1 MSNYSPN
8 YLNCMDEIHK
18 QLGSDVSSSIKQLNY
33 LLETYHIAFSLLR
46 DKIEGDIKGVQLT
59 ATGGVTISLKF
70 SSVVDFTLV
79 GKRPDSYKY
88 PFQVQKVLTNVQPNQ
103 YLSNMNSMK
112 VSHELQLMVADISR
126 ACYTNVLK
134 MYIPETYEM
143 ELDL

>member
-1 MSNYSPN
+1 MSNYTPD
-8 YLNCMDEIHK
+8 YLNRMDEIDN

-33 LLETYHIAFSLLR
+33 LLETHPIAFSLLR
-46 DKIEGDIKGVQLT
+46 DKIEGDIKGRT
-59 ATGGVTISLKF
+59 THNCSGVPCLLSSRLYQISHCG
-70 SSVVDFTLV
+70 ST
-79 GKRPDSYKY
+79 PDSHKH

-126 ACYTNVLK
+126 ACYTNLLNK
-134 MYIPETYEM
+134 YIPKTYEM